1 MDQQKRKKTNC
12 AVIKNEYRGT
22 KVAVSNKKISS
33 DEVGPGEY
41 QTVMSVLEAQVAQY
55 LRHLPKPWKSF
66 KLDVH
71 EAANHEAIIQT
82 PITRRHSSQMF
93 WVHRGTDEKST

>member
-41 QTVMSVLEAQVAQY
+41 QNAMSVLEAQVA
-55 LRHLPKPWKSF
+55 
-66 KLDVH
+66 
-71 EAANHEAIIQT
+71 
-82 PITRRHSSQMF
+82 
-93 WVHRGTDEKST
+93 